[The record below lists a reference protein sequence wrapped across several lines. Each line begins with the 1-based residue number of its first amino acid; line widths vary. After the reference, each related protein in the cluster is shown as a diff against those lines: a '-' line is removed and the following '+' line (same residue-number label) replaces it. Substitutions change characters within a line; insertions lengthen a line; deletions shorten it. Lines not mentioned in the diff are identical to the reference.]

1 MNGALL
7 GFAFCFTLLLP
18 RVDGPARDIKAN
30 NNHVGRFWLAVLAR
44 MLTTTQLKFCQ
55 IMVVVPSPSLLRMLE
70 NITSSK
76 IVVHKSNLEANNFD
90 HNTCDLIKKDEIDS
104 KLDGESRTSLKGS
117 QRYK

>member
-18 RVDGPARDIKAN
+18 RVD
-30 NNHVGRFWLAVLAR
+30 AVLAR
-44 MLTTTQLKFCQ
+44 MLTITQLKFCQ
-55 IMVVVPSPSLLRMLE
+55 IMVAVLSPSLLRMLK
-70 NITSSK
+70 NITPSK

-104 KLDGESRTSLKGS
+104 KLDGGS
-117 QRYK
+117 